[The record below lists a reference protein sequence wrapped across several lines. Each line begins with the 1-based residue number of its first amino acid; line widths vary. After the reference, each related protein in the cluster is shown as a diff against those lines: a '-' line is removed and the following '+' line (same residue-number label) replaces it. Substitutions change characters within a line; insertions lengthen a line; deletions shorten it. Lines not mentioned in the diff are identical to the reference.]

1 MKALFLLLEL
11 LIDSDAVRNV
21 LDFCFTAGVA
31 SVVVLFLLVTYQVL
45 RRSCVRRT
53 TPLHA

>member
-53 TPLHA
+53 TPSHA